1 MVKTV
6 RIEKD
11 PLSLNKGKP
20 LLHKWIYVMM
30 TNLFENNYIDR
41 RGEIYFTLRV
51 S

>member
-1 MVKTV
+1 MGKTV

-11 PLSLNKGKP
+11 PLSWNKGKP
-20 LLHKWIYVMM
+20 LFHEWIYVMI

-41 RGEIYFTLRV
+41 RGEIYFELRV